1 MYNPGCPSP
10 DLRACKSRGF
20 LRQELLFMSL
30 GASEDFCSWPG
41 HLLCEC
47 YKTSVTSVL
56 WEGFT
61 EHSYTCTKGTT
72 FLFVSVFVVPW
83 LCWKEEHGPFHLP
96 PCPWRALWVFLGCL
110 NIWDTEFWHR
120 NVVLCGDQ
128 QSESWKQSSSLW
140 RVSRPALWI
149 STSGWSCAGG
159 STGDAQKASPHSA
172 ASPSPCLCDLLT
184 PVRCR
189 AFSCKKSCS
198 AQEELC
204 LLHCNSKM

>member
-10 DLRACKSRGF
+10 DLCCCRGF
-20 LRQELLFMSL
+20 LRQELFFMSS

-41 HLLCEC
+41 HL
-47 YKTSVTSVL
+47 SVNVIKHQWPQSPVGRIYRAQLHLHQGHNPPVCFCVCCALAVL
-56 WEGFT
+56 
-61 EHSYTCTKGTT
+61 
-72 FLFVSVFVVPW
+72 
-83 LCWKEEHGPFHLP
+83 EEEEQEPFHLS

-120 NVVLCGDQ
+120 NVFLCGDQ

-149 STSGWSCAGG
+149 ITSGWSCTGG